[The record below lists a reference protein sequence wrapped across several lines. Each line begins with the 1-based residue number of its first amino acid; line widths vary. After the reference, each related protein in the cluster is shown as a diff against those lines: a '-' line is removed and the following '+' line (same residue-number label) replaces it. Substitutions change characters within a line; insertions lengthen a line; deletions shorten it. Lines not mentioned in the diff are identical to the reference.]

1 MLLTLGFNLCPPE
14 LALRDAQGRSPVLL
28 GLEEFRQHLGG
39 QLSIPMLCRI
49 GESVD
54 LHEIDNAKMEAAL
67 QRLLSRS
74 DAALPLGEGYAQ

>member
-1 MLLTLGFNLCPPE
+1 
-14 LALRDAQGRSPVLL
+14 
-28 GLEEFRQHLGG
+28 
-39 QLSIPMLCRI
+39 MLCRI